1 MPRYLFKERFL
12 GTNNHAMFAET
23 NPNAARNGNSTR
35 TKSSL
40 GAPTTCS
47 LSMIAPP
54 FPETIDPACPPF
66 GTKDSVELPNFAD
79 NCALLFGT
87 GYSCW
92 LCAKDGGLPIF
103 TVIDPSVAEHWT
115 LATWESHKCA
125 SKKVKGVS
133 PRPIGRKVRVA
144 TFKVPLNPT
153 APIEQEA
160 ISYVPSP
167 ASEVL
172 FIPKLM
178 SSVSGQLSGLK
189 IATFVQFKT

>member
-12 GTNNHAMFAET
+12 GGDNHTVLAET
-23 NPNAARNGNSTR
+23 NANAARKGSSTR
-35 TKSSL
+35 TNSSL

-47 LSMIAPP
+47 LSIVVPP
-54 FPETIDPACPPF
+54 FPETTDPACPPF
-66 GTKDSVELPNFAD
+66 GTKDSVELPNFPD
-79 NCALLFGT
+79 DCALLFGT
-87 GYSCW
+87 GYFCW
-92 LCAKDGGLPIF
+92 LCARADDLPIF

-115 LATWESHKCA
+115 LATWELHKCA
-125 SKKVKGVS
+125 SKNVKGVS
-133 PRPIGRKVRVA
+133 PRHIGRKVRVA